1 MIRVVVPLVL
11 PEGLQFG
18 PAKLPVDTDDPYLR
32 KVVAAGGFLNY
43 EKAHRQALAKT
54 FARVVF
60 PRLPVDA
67 MSHVVA
73 FAFHTGGY

>member
-1 MIRVVVPLVL
+1 MGKTLASSKP
-11 PEGLQFG
+11 G
-18 PAKLPVDTDDPYLR
+18 YLR

-73 FAFHTGGY
+73 FAFHTGAYRSTSNNKDTTAATATAP